1 MNAKADTPKSA
12 YPLNKQYKKYC
23 IRCIPT
29 LALSKSGYG
38 SRPLSLLSAC
48 CRQAPHL
55 FSCQVSQ
62 NNSCKTYGQLLSD
75 VSSQT
80 LSLTDGI
87 IALHFFNCNI
97 SFRIFRI
104 VLEWCYLKQIT
115 AWGYK
120 IYYLGEITLWQTRQK
135 RRIRPPPDIRNATSA
150 SIWFVFWQFFLS
162 CTIIAKLISF
172 IIMCHTWDC
181 ATFFPCAEQL
191 SANADHRFS
200 LWYPVPWSFT
210 KKNLSDGFFST
221 VFYGF

>member
-1 MNAKADTPKSA
+1 MNTKADTPKSA

-23 IRCIPT
+23 ISCIPT

-80 LSLTDGI
+80 LSLTDDI

-104 VLEWCYLKQIT
+104 VLEWCYSSLIICIQI
-115 AWGYK
+115 
-120 IYYLGEITLWQTRQK
+120 
-135 RRIRPPPDIRNATSA
+135 
-150 SIWFVFWQFFLS
+150 
-162 CTIIAKLISF
+162 LI
-172 IIMCHTWDC
+172 ML
-181 ATFFPCAEQL
+181 A
-191 SANADHRFS
+191 
-200 LWYPVPWSFT
+200 
-210 KKNLSDGFFST
+210 
-221 VFYGF
+221 

>member
-1 MNAKADTPKSA
+1 MNTKADTPKSA

-62 NNSCKTYGQLLSD
+62 NNSCKTYGQLLPD

-80 LSLTDGI
+80 LSLTDDI

-104 VLEWCYLKQIT
+104 VLEWCYSSLIICIQILIML
-115 AWGYK
+115 AWGN
-120 IYYLGEITLWQTRQK
+120 IWIHNDEGSTFLW
-135 RRIRPPPDIRNATSA
+135 
-150 SIWFVFWQFFLS
+150 
-162 CTIIAKLISF
+162 AKVV
-172 IIMCHTWDC
+172 
-181 ATFFPCAEQL
+181 A
-191 SANADHRFS
+191 
-200 LWYPVPWSFT
+200 
-210 KKNLSDGFFST
+210 
-221 VFYGF
+221 

>member
-62 NNSCKTYGQLLSD
+62 NNSCKTYSQLLSD

-80 LSLTDGI
+80 LSLTDDI

-104 VLEWCYLKQIT
+104 VLEWCYIKQIT
-115 AWGYK
+115 AWGFQVERTWDLVRDSGQRKLTYSSQNHCTSSRSV
-120 IYYLGEITLWQTRQK
+120 YLSRRLNSHWERFVVTHHLQKWESQLRLRWNNQPFTR
-135 RRIRPPPDIRNATSA
+135 RTA
-150 SIWFVFWQFFLS
+150 
-162 CTIIAKLISF
+162 
-172 IIMCHTWDC
+172 CHTC
-181 ATFFPCAEQL
+181 I
-191 SANADHRFS
+191 
-200 LWYPVPWSFT
+200 
-210 KKNLSDGFFST
+210 
-221 VFYGF
+221 

>member
-80 LSLTDGI
+80 LSLTDDI

-104 VLEWCYLKQIT
+104 VKSQALNAKNITGFCVLSFSQFPFCFFVHIQQPSNFAISSLK
-115 AWGYK
+115 
-120 IYYLGEITLWQTRQK
+120 RS
-135 RRIRPPPDIRNATSA
+135 SA
-150 SIWFVFWQFFLS
+150 
-162 CTIIAKLISF
+162 
-172 IIMCHTWDC
+172 
-181 ATFFPCAEQL
+181 
-191 SANADHRFS
+191 
-200 LWYPVPWSFT
+200 VP
-210 KKNLSDGFFST
+210 
-221 VFYGF
+221 

>member
-1 MNAKADTPKSA
+1 M
-12 YPLNKQYKKYC
+12 
-23 IRCIPT
+23 
-29 LALSKSGYG
+29 SKSSSVATEKSWKDVLRMARVNSNRMVTLLFTTCKMG
-38 SRPLSLLSAC
+38 SL
-48 CRQAPHL
+48 
-55 FSCQVSQ
+55 
-62 NNSCKTYGQLLSD
+62 NSD
-75 VSSQT
+75 W
-80 LSLTDGI
+80 D
-87 IALHFFNCNI
+87 
-97 SFRIFRI
+97 
-104 VLEWCYLKQIT
+104 
-115 AWGYK
+115 K

-135 RRIRPPPDIRNATSA
+135 RRIRPLPDIRNATSA

>member
-1 MNAKADTPKSA
+1 MCALAERLSQSEIELPLRKICYYSPLAEVGVSTQTEMNTKADTPKSA
-12 YPLNKQYKKYC
+12 YPLNIQYKKYC

-80 LSLTDGI
+80 LSLTDDI

-120 IYYLGEITLWQTRQK
+120 IYYLGEITL
-135 RRIRPPPDIRNATSA
+135 
-150 SIWFVFWQFFLS
+150 
-162 CTIIAKLISF
+162 
-172 IIMCHTWDC
+172 
-181 ATFFPCAEQL
+181 
-191 SANADHRFS
+191 
-200 LWYPVPWSFT
+200 
-210 KKNLSDGFFST
+210 
-221 VFYGF
+221 